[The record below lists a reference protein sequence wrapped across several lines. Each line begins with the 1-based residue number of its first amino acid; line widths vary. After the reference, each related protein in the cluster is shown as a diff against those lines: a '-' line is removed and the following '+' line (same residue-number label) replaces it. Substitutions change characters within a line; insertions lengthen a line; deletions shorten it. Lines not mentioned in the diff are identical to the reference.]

1 MLTVQGRFAKTPPR
15 RLMMMSRQIGCA
27 LLAVA
32 ACAAVPG
39 AASAATVNDTKR
51 VTNYPLKRLQV
62 SSTFTIAT
70 CKFRIFAGNYGTAP
84 FAQLQ
89 HRSSGCRPSG
99 RWGASEFLAGVAVR
113 YNYGAGEQWIRS
125 APVSRSGVFLS
136 QATFQGR
143 PAISVGY
150 SLLSCGYSAV
160 QRRSICRQVY
170 GQLR

>member
-1 MLTVQGRFAKTPPR
+1 
-15 RLMMMSRQIGCA
+15 MMMSRQIGCA
-27 LLAVA
+27 ALLAGA
-32 ACAAVPG
+32 ACAAAPG
-39 AASAATVNDTKR
+39 AASAATVDATKR

-70 CKFRIFAGNYGTAP
+70 CKFRILAGNYGTAP
-84 FAQLQ
+84 FAQLA

-99 RWGASEFLAGVAVR
+99 RWDGREYLAGVAVR
-113 YNYGAGEQWIRS
+113 YNYGAGKQYMRS

>member
-1 MLTVQGRFAKTPPR
+1 MV
-15 RLMMMSRQIGCA
+15 SRQMACAA
-27 LLAVA
+27 LLAAA
-32 ACAAVPG
+32 ACAAAPV
-39 AASAATVNDTKR
+39 AANAATFEAKR

-89 HRSSGCRPSG
+89 HRSPGCRRSG
-99 RWGASEFLAGVAVR
+99 RWGGREFLAGVAVR

-125 APVSRSGVFLS
+125 APVSRSGVFTS
-136 QATFQGR
+136 QATFAGR
-143 PAISVGY
+143 PAFSLGY
-150 SLLSCGYSAV
+150 SLLSCGYSTV

>member
-1 MLTVQGRFAKTPPR
+1 MV
-15 RLMMMSRQIGCA
+15 SRQIGCAA

-32 ACAAVPG
+32 ACAAAPG
-39 AASAATVNDTKR
+39 AASAVTVDAAKR

-62 SSTFTIAT
+62 SPTFTIAT

-89 HRSSGCRPSG
+89 HRSPGCRRSG
-99 RWGASEFLAGVAVR
+99 RWGGREFLADVAVR
-113 YNYGAGEQWIRS
+113 YNYGAGEQDIRS

-136 QATFQGR
+136 QATFHGR
-143 PAISVGY
+143 PAISVAY
-150 SLLSCGYSAV
+150 YLLSCGYSTV